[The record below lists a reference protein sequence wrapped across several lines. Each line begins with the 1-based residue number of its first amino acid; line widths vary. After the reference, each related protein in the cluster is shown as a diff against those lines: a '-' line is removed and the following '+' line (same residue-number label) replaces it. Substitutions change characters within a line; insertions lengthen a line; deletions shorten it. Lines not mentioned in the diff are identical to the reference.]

1 MNMAFLLFYFFLRSY
16 FGLLFF
22 MATTFV
28 MFRAATFIL
37 RTAAAETEKLLE
49 EITHRFYLN

>member
-1 MNMAFLLFYFFLRSY
+1 MNMAFLLFYFFLRSC

-28 MFRAATFIL
+28 MFRATTFIL
-37 RTAAAETEKLLE
+37 RTATTKTEKLLE